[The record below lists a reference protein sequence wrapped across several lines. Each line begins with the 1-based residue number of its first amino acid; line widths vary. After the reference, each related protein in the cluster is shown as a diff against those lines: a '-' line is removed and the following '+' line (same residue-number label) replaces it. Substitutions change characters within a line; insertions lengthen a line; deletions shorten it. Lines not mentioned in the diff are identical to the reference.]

1 MLAARAWLVSGL
13 PLMHPTFYIRLAR
26 VEEAAALSDLCF
38 RSKAVWGY
46 DPEFM
51 ALMPAALEVVPEHV
65 AAGDV
70 WIATGVDG
78 EIAGVVALAPGD
90 APDTLNLNKLFVE
103 PRHIRSGVGR
113 ALLAHAVAE
122 ARQRG
127 SERLTILADP
137 NAADF
142 YERNDAVRIGEAPS
156 DAVPGRLLP
165 LYELR
170 LIPRGPS

>member
-1 MLAARAWLVSGL
+1 MCGSRPGSTG
-13 PLMHPTFYIRLAR
+13 
-26 VEEAAALSDLCF
+26 
-38 RSKAVWGY
+38 RS
-46 DPEFM
+46 
-51 ALMPAALEVVPEHV
+51 
-65 AAGDV
+65 
-70 WIATGVDG
+70 
-78 EIAGVVALAPGD
+78 AGVVALAPGD

-137 NAADF
+137 NAAGF

>member
-51 ALMPAALEVVPEHV
+51 ALMPAALEVVPEHIG
-65 AAGDV
+65 AGDV

-78 EIAGVVALAPGD
+78 GDRRSRRARARRCAGYAELEQAVRRASP
-90 APDTLNLNKLFVE
+90 
-103 PRHIRSGVGR
+103 IRSGVGR

-127 SERLTILADP
+127 AERLTIMADP
-137 NAADF
+137 NAAGF
-142 YERNDAVRIGEAPS
+142 YERNGAARIGEAPS
-156 DAVPGRLLP
+156 DAVPGRPLP
-165 LYELR
+165 AL
-170 LIPRGPS
+170 